1 MLKTVAAVDRAPKTF
16 LEPFDVARRSCE
28 IAAAELRYG
37 RPIVFRS
44 DRSFAVMAL
53 DATSPAGYDRFADV
67 TGGTHSIFLTPERAK
82 ALQLA
87 SSTGALVPLRGV
99 AFERACDLGYR
110 LDVGKP
116 EIWSDAP
123 AQLAHLTLMSRLA
136 LLLPA
141 LVVAEV
147 DPDGGAFAGIAQI
160 TQDDMKIAAEAETR
174 YEVVARTLV
183 PLRDMLKAEFVV
195 FRGGL
200 SQRDQLAIVVG
211 DPNYPGPVPT
221 RIHSSCL
228 TGDLF
233 GSLKCDC
240 GDQLRGALRMI
251 ASRGGGVLLYLDQ
264 EGRGTGIGA
273 KMRAYGYQS
282 LGLDTIDADAAL
294 GFGPDP
300 RRYDAAI
307 AMLEGLGVTQVE
319 LLTNNP
325 SKVAFLE
332 NAGIVVTRRT
342 PVLGE
347 VTKDNRGYL
356 TTKAQRAGHR
366 LDVAAIASTVVTR

>member
-1 MLKTVAAVDRAPKTF
+1 MLKIDAGVGKSPKAF
-16 LEPFDVARRSCE
+16 LQSSDVALRSCE

-44 DRSFAVMAL
+44 DRSFAAMAL
-53 DATSPAGYDRFADV
+53 DAASAAGYDRFAEV
-67 TGGTHSIFLTPERAK
+67 TDGTHSIFLTPPRAS
-82 ALQLA
+82 ALGLTTA
-87 SSTGALVPLRGV
+87 TGALVGLRD
-99 AFERACDLGYR
+99 ATFESACALGYR
-110 LDVGKP
+110 LDVARP
-116 EIWSDAP
+116 QTWSEAP
-123 AQLAHLTLMSRLA
+123 AELSHLALMSRLA

-141 LVVAEV
+141 LVVVEIK
-147 DPDGGAFAGIAQI
+147 PDDEAFAGTAQI
-160 TQDDMKIAAEAETR
+160 TPEEMRIASEAEKQF
-174 YEVVARTLV
+174 EIVARTVV
-183 PLRDMLKAEFVV
+183 PLPDMPKSEFVV

-211 DPNYPGPVPT
+211 EPDFRGPVPT

-240 GDQLRGALRMI
+240 GDQLRGSLRTM
-251 ASRGGGVLLYLDQ
+251 AARGGGVLLYLDQ

-273 KMRAYGYQS
+273 KMRAYGYQA

-294 GFGPDP
+294 GFGPDS
-300 RRYDAAI
+300 RRYEAAV
-307 AMLEGLGVTQVE
+307 AMLGRLGISKVE

-325 SKVAFLE
+325 SKAAFLE
-332 NAGIVVTRRT
+332 QAGIAVTHRT

-347 VTKDNRGYL
+347 VTRDNRDYL
-356 TTKAQRAGHR
+356 TTKARRAGHL
-366 LDVAAIASTVVTR
+366 LDVGAIASALATR